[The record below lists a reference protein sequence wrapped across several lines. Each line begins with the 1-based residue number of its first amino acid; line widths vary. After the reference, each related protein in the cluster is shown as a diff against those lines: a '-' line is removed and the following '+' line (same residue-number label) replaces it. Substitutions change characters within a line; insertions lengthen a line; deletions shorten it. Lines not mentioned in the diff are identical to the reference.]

1 MSQEQQPL
9 SYRASV
15 ARVED
20 IIRQIDRVDID
31 LDELA
36 PLVEEAATLLAHCR
50 GLLDQT
56 TVRVQQAL
64 ERLSTGDND
73 A

>member
-1 MSQEQQPL
+1 MSDAEQPL
-9 SYRASV
+9 SYRTSV
-15 ARVED
+15 ARVEE

-50 GLLDQT
+50 ALLDQT
-56 TVRVQQAL
+56 TVRVHQAL
-64 ERLSTGDND
+64 ERLSGDSED